1 MRRRAWIVLACAL
14 LGGCDAGD
22 GGGNDDGAG
31 RCEATEPC
39 GGDIVGRWSVED
51 SCVIETDLSALIG
64 DQPACA
70 DIVQSQEIILSGTL
84 AFSAEGEMTASL
96 LNTKNV
102 HIVWSRACLEALSE
116 ASVDLPLICERMRVA
131 GPPPAQGASDFVAD
145 CRLASDACDCM
156 VTTETPNM
164 ATHGYAIEGGDT
176 LVYPGD
182 QRATYCVQGDVLSF
196 VAPIELATSARLT
209 LRRAP

>member
-1 MRRRAWIVLACAL
+1 MRRRAWIVLGCAL
-14 LGGCDAGD
+14 LGGCN
-22 GGGNDDGAG
+22 GGGGGGAV
-31 RCEATEPC
+31 CEPTEPC
-39 GGDIVGRWSVED
+39 GGDIVGTWSVEG

-70 DIVQSQEIILSGTL
+70 DIVHSQEIIMSGTL

-116 ASVDLPLICERMRVA
+116 ASVDLPLLCERMRVA
-131 GPPPAQGASDFVAD
+131 GPPAAQDAPVFVTD
-145 CRLASDACDCM
+145 CRLAGDACDCM

-196 VAPIELATSARLT
+196 VAPIELATTARLT

>member
-1 MRRRAWIVLACAL
+1 M
-14 LGGCDAGD
+14 LGGCGGGD
-22 GGGNDDGAG
+22 GEPNDGGAG
-31 RCEATEPC
+31 VCEATEPC

-102 HIVWSRACLEALSE
+102 HIVWSRPCLEALAE
-116 ASVDLPLICERMRVA
+116 ASVDLPLTCERMRVT
-131 GPPPAQGASDFVAD
+131 GPPPAQAAPVFAAD
-145 CRLASDACDCM
+145 CRLASEACDCM

-164 ATHGYAIEGGDT
+164 VTHDYAIEGGDT

-182 QRATYCVQGDVLSF
+182 QRATYCVEGDVLSF
-196 VAPIELATSARLT
+196 VAPIELATTARLT